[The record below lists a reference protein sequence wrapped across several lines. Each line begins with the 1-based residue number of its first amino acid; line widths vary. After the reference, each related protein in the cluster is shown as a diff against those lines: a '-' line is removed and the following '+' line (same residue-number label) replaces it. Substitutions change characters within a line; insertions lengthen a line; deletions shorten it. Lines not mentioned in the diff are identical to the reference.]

1 MIGAAPAAR
10 GTPPAWLFVAAP
22 AALLSGDLAVAGL
35 WDARAL
41 PGGAGLCAVAAGLG
55 VAGRCISGPVA
66 LRAAF
71 AAAILVPSLSFRV
84 RTVGETGLDWQNG
97 VKLVAWALLLTLAIA
112 RRRQIGPLLGTPP
125 VLCALGYAATALLS
139 TLWSPVPPYTFGSA
153 LGLAAWLSAALLAV
167 ACMEENAAVR
177 LLATVLA
184 LEIGLGLVGALVVPD
199 VAWLPPSIEE
209 TSWRLQGFSGH
220 PNLFGQHAGLL
231 VLAAPAGGILAR
243 RRGRAIAGAMA
254 LLGVVGLAASGSR
267 TTAMA
272 VAAAGLVAAIGTKPR
287 PRRWL
292 AAGMAAIVAAAALA
306 ACALLPA
313 PEALFQTLSRTGA
326 SSELTTLTGRTDLWA
341 AAWAHV
347 LERPLL
353 GWGFN
358 GTEQLMLESVGRDF
372 PGNAV
377 NAHNMVL
384 QGLMS
389 LGFVGA
395 MPGLA
400 GLGLLVV
407 ALVRRPDRR
416 RDAFVVF
423 LFVVGFGEA
432 EFFATPVLLTGL
444 ALECL
449 ARDAARHGHR
459 DLRPIGD

>member
-1 MIGAAPAAR
+1 MIGVAPAPR
-10 GTPPAWLFVAAP
+10 DTPPAWLFVAVP

-41 PGGAGLCAVAAGLG
+41 PAGAGLCAVAAGLG
-55 VAGRCISGPVA
+55 VAGRCIRGPVA
-66 LRAAF
+66 LRVVV

-84 RTVGETGLDWQNG
+84 RTIGETGLDWQNG
-97 VKLVAWALLLTLAIA
+97 VKLVAWGLLLTLAVV
-112 RRRQIGPLLGTPP
+112 RRRQIRPLLGTPP
-125 VLCALGYAATALLS
+125 VLCALGYAAMALLS
-139 TLWSPVPPYTFGSA
+139 TLWSPVPAYTFGSA
-153 LGLAAWLSAALLAV
+153 LGLAAWLSGALLAV
-167 ACMEENAAVR
+167 ACMEENDAVR

-184 LEIGLGLVGALVVPD
+184 LEIGLGLAGALVVPD
-199 VAWLPPSIEE
+199 IAWLPPSIEE

-231 VLAAPAGGILAR
+231 ILVAPAGGILAR
-243 RRGRAIAGAMA
+243 RHGRAIAGALV
-254 LLGVVGLAASGSR
+254 LLGLAGLAASGSR
-267 TTAMA
+267 TTGMA
-272 VAAAGLVAAIGTKPR
+272 AAAAGLVAAIGTRPR

-292 AAGMAAIVAAAALA
+292 AAGTAAAIVAAALA
-306 ACALLPA
+306 GCGFLPA
-313 PEALFQTLSRTGA
+313 PDALFQTLSRTGA
-326 SSELTTLTGRTDLWA
+326 ASELTTLTGRTDLWA

-358 GTEQLMLESVGRDF
+358 GTEQLMLESVGRNF

-389 LGFVGA
+389 LGFAGA

-400 GLGLLVV
+400 GLGLLAA
-407 ALVRRPDRR
+407 ALVRRPDPR

-423 LFVVGFGEA
+423 LLVVGFGEA

-444 ALECL
+444 AFWCL
-449 ARDAARHGHR
+449 AREAARHGRR
-459 DLRPIGD
+459 DVRPLED